1 MRKGIM
7 TRYNILGLVLV
18 FTLCLGSFAS
28 GEAGAKIKFKEDS
41 VDFGKI
47 KQGEVMTHVFV
58 FQNVG
63 EEILKIKRVQSSC
76 GCTAALI
83 TKKEVAPGEKGE
95 VRVTFNSRGFRG
107 KVNKYIYVQTNDPAQ
122 SSRRLS
128 ISANIEVPP
137 QPRISLD
144 RYSADAG
151 LFLEGEEMKTKT
163 IISNRGQLEL
173 IIHCSHK
180 DASFFSK
187 GKEISF
193 PLKIPAGESREVEIS
208 IPPRKRKGVIREYI
222 VIKSNDPNRQNL
234 SFFHSGYIITKEQLK
249 KLFAKYKD
257 VLD

>member
-1 MRKGIM
+1 MRKGIRI
-7 TRYNILGLVLV
+7 RYNTLGLVLV
-18 FTLCLGSFAS
+18 FCFCLGNFAS
-28 GEAGAKIKFKEDS
+28 GEAGAKVKFIEDS
-41 VDFGKI
+41 FDFGKI
-47 KQGEVMTHVFV
+47 KQGEVLTHVFV

-63 EEILKIKRVQSSC
+63 DETLKIKRVQSSC

-95 VRVTFNSRGFRG
+95 VKVTFNSRGFRG
-107 KVNKYIYVQTNDPAQ
+107 KVNKYIYVETNDPAQ
-122 SSRRLS
+122 SSKRLS
-128 ISANIEVPP
+128 VSANIEVPP

-144 RYSADAG
+144 RYSGDAG
-151 LFLEGEEMKTKT
+151 LFLEGEEMKTRT
-163 IISNRGQLEL
+163 IISNKGQLEL
-173 IIHCSHK
+173 IVHCSHK

-193 PLKIPAGESREVEIS
+193 PLKIPAGESREVEIR

-222 VIKSNDPNRQNL
+222 MIKSNDPNRQSL
-234 SFFHSGYIITKEQLK
+234 SFFQSGYIITRDQLK

>member
-7 TRYNILGLVLV
+7 IRYNTLGLVLAL
-18 FTLCLGSFAS
+18 TLCLGSFAS
-28 GEAGAKIKFKEDS
+28 GESRAKIKFKEDS
-41 VDFGKI
+41 IDFGKI
-47 KQGEVMTHVFV
+47 KQGDVLTHVFI

-63 EEILKIKRVQSSC
+63 EETLKVKRVQSSC
-76 GCTAALI
+76 GCTAALV

-107 KVNKYIYVQTNDPAQ
+107 KVNKYIYVETNDPAQ
-122 SSRRLS
+122 SSKRLS
-128 ISANIEVPP
+128 VSANIEVPP

-151 LFLEGEEMKTKT
+151 LFLEGEEMKTKA

-234 SFFHSGYIITKEQLK
+234 SFFHSGYVITRDQLK